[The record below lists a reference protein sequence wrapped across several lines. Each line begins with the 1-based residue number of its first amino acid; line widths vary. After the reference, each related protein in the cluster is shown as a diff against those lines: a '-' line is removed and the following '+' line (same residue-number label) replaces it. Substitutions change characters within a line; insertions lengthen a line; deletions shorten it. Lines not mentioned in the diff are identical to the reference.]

1 MLASGIMIIIVL
13 MYPSPSH
20 VAASSPPHLDHHIS
34 HLRQHLH
41 HNEISIKSKK
51 VIHKQSDSRSKSI

>member
-13 MYPSPSH
+13 PYPSPSH
-20 VAASSPPHLDHHIS
+20 VDASSPPHLDHHIS

-41 HNEISIKSKK
+41 NNEINIKNLSTNNRI
-51 VIHKQSDSRSKSI
+51 VEAS